1 MEAGNL
7 QDLQWARWRP
17 KKADIQSKFK
27 GLRTRRANGS
37 SSSGKSGRLKTSKE
51 LMFQFK
57 SKGRKKTDVQAQ
69 RQSGKRNSLIQKVSP
84 FLLFIPSN
92 DWMRPTHFGW
102 EVVVGSDLLYS
113 VYQLKC

>member
-37 SSSGKSGRLKTSKE
+37 SSSAKSGRLKTSKE

-57 SKGRKKTDVQAQ
+57 SKGRKRPMSQLNSQAGDSPSYWQ
-69 RQSGKRNSLIQKVSP
+69 ESWPFCSIQAV
-84 FLLFIPSN
+84 N
-92 DWMRPTHFGW
+92 R
-102 EVVVGSDLLYS
+102 
-113 VYQLKC
+113 